1 MSAIPSGATWV
12 RLPRLLGDVAMQ
24 LPVLRALRNVEAGP
38 LVVWGSAPMVALL
51 EGTDLADAVRADEG
65 KPGPMDMAKI
75 LKSHRAAR
83 SVHFPKTLRPAL
95 GAFLARV
102 PERIGPSDGFA
113 WMLNTQSA
121 PFRGAPGHFLDRYAR
136 ALAKRWPQIQ
146 KLPWADYKPVA
157 RIDEKPSGP
166 YACLIPGA
174 GTPAKVW
181 EAAHYRALAE
191 RIGREGLRVVVL
203 GSADEKE
210 LGAFVAGEAGLNLC
224 GATSLPEAAA
234 WLAGASAVVGN
245 DSGLCHLAAAC
256 GTPTLTLFGAT
267 DPLAS
272 APYGPRAAFLRRD
285 GVPCSPCMAKV
296 CAVDGHPC
304 LAGLAPETVWARLE
318 PMLRTDPC
326 AS

>member
-1 MSAIPSGATWV
+1 MSAIPAGATWV

-38 LVVWGSAPMVALL
+38 LVVWGGAGMVALL
-51 EGTDLADAVRADEG
+51 EGTDLADATLADAG
-65 KPGPMDMAKI
+65 KPGPREMAAI
-75 LKSHRAAR
+75 LKTHRAAR
-83 SVHFPKTLRPAL
+83 SVHFPKTLRPAI

-102 PERIGPSDGFA
+102 PERIGTADGLG
-113 WMLNTQSA
+113 WMLNTQDA

-136 ALAKRWPQIQ
+136 ALAKRWPQIER
-146 KLPWADYKPVA
+146 LPWADYKPAAQV
-157 RIDEKPSGP
+157 EKPAGP

-181 EAAHYRALAE
+181 EAANYRALAE
-191 RIGREGLRVVVL
+191 RLAKEGLRVAVL
-203 GSADEKE
+203 GSEAERE

-224 GATSLPEAAA
+224 GATSLPQAAA
-234 WLAGASAVVGN
+234 WLAGASGAVGN

-272 APYGPRAAFLRRD
+272 APYGPHAAYLRRE

-296 CAVDGHPC
+296 CVVDGHPC
-304 LAGLAPETVWARLE
+304 LAQLSPETVWARLE
-318 PMLRTDPC
+318 PMLRRDPC